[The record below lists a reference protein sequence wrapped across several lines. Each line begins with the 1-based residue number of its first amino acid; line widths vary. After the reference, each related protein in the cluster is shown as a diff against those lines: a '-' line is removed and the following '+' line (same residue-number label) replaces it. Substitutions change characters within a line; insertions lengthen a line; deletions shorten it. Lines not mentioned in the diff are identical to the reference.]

1 MTVVDGNGAE
11 ASTGGTAPRRFGP
24 LRSEVRALIE
34 LVAAAGFAVTIP
46 MLNLLA
52 ANAGIFVSRR
62 ASTLDILIVAIAAL
76 LVLPAVGWAV
86 EVAAGLVL
94 PTTRR
99 WVHAGL
105 IGLGI
110 GMWALQFAKSA
121 FDAGPTVMIITAVVV
136 GLGAATLRLRSTTF
150 AAFVL
155 VLAIAPAFV
164 AIWFVALSPAHR
176 AVSSSSV
183 SASGV
188 RIANPHRVVL
198 LTLDELPI
206 GSLLDTTGRVDAEL
220 FPNLAALERTSTS
233 YRNMTTVA
241 PYSEQAI
248 PAILTG
254 QYPRAGA
261 LPVAADHPNSIFRL
275 LSGTYRVN
283 AHDDITA
290 LCSTG
295 TCPTRVYGGGHRSRI
310 RGILDQG
317 VTLWRG
323 SVALHPTKSSYAPPI
338 GIPDPAIQARKF
350 VTSLTKGDRPTL
362 DYTYVQL
369 PHQPFRYY
377 STFQFHRPLVETVFD
392 GANFPAWNGE
402 GDAALARELHILQL
416 QAADTFVGQV
426 RARLEKIGAWDDAI
440 VVVTSDHGITFRPDE
455 TARTASDTNAADI
468 LFPPLFIKR
477 PGQTTGEIDDHP
489 MRTIDIVP
497 TIAEMLGAKIPWKI
511 DGLPA
516 SAPRRADEPI
526 RFYQWPTDDIQLP
539 GSKVAEPGKYIT
551 FPRVPLQAAA
561 VAVTASPAGGDP
573 ALRPFRIGPYGSL
586 IGRPLTDLQVATT
599 PAPGE
604 LYIPSGSA
612 SLSTFD
618 VNALDLHQTWQEG
631 YYKGAG
637 GDRTLAFALNGRIA
651 GIGPAD
657 KFRRNDDAYYYA
669 LLAPTL
675 FAPTG
680 NRIEAFIVT
689 GPADAPVLTPV
700 RIGN

>member
-1 MTVVDGNGAE
+1 MVVDDGNGAG
-11 ASTGGTAPRRFGP
+11 APTDRTAARRFGP
-24 LRSEVRALIE
+24 LRAEARALVE
-34 LVAAAGFAVTIP
+34 LIAAAGFAVTIP

-62 ASTLDILIVAIAAL
+62 ASTLDVLVVALVAL
-76 LVLPAVGWAV
+76 LVLPAIGWVA
-86 EVAAGLVL
+86 EVAVGLVA
-94 PTTRR
+94 PTARR
-99 WVHAGL
+99 WVHAAL
-105 IGLGI
+105 IGLGV
-110 GMWALQFAKSA
+110 GVWALQFVKSA
-121 FDAGPTVMIITAVVV
+121 FGAGPAVMIAVAVTV
-136 GLGAATLRLRSTTF
+136 GLGAAALRLRSATF

-155 VLAIAPAFV
+155 VLAIAPVFV

-183 SASGV
+183 SASGA
-188 RIANPHRVVL
+188 RIAHPHRVVL

-206 GSLLDTTGRVDAEL
+206 GSLLDASGHVDAEL
-220 FPNLAALERTSTS
+220 FPNLAALERTATS

-254 QYPRAGA
+254 QYPRAGTV
-261 LPVAADHPNSIFRL
+261 PVVADHPDSIFRL

-283 AHDDITA
+283 AHDDITS

-295 TCPTRVYGGGHRSRI
+295 TCPTTAVGGGHRSRI

-317 VTLWRG
+317 TTLWRN
-323 SVALHPTKSSYAPPI
+323 SVALHPAKSSYAPPI
-338 GIPDPAIQARKF
+338 GIPDPAIQARRF
-350 VTSLTKGDRPTL
+350 VNSLTKGDRPTF

-426 RARLEKIGAWDDAI
+426 RARLEKIGAWDDAMVI
-440 VVVTSDHGITFRPDE
+440 VTSDHGITFRPDE
-455 TARTASDTNAADI
+455 TARTASPTNAADI
-468 LFPPLFIKR
+468 LFPPLIIKS
-477 PGQTTGEIDDHP
+477 PGQTTGAVDDHP
-489 MRTIDIVP
+489 MRTIDILP
-497 TIAEMLGAKIPWKI
+497 TIAETLGVRIPWHV
-511 DGLPA
+511 DGVPA

-526 RFYQWPTDDIQLP
+526 RFYQWRTKDIQLP
-539 GSKVAEPGKYIT
+539 DSQVAEPGEYLT

-561 VAVTASPAGGDP
+561 VAVTAAPAGGDP

-586 IGRPLTDLQVATT
+586 IGRPVADLDVAAT

-618 VNALDLHQTWQEG
+618 STALDLHQTWQEG

-637 GDRTLAFALNGRIA
+637 GDRTLVFALNGRIA
-651 GIGPAD
+651 GIGTAD

-680 NRIEAFIVT
+680 NRVEAFVVT
-689 GPADAPVLTPV
+689 GPGDAPLLTPV

>member
-1 MTVVDGNGAE
+1 VAAVDGNGAG
-11 ASTGGTAPRRFGP
+11 APTGGTAPRRFGP
-24 LRSEVRALIE
+24 LRAEIRALVE

-62 ASTLDILIVAIAAL
+62 ASTLDVLVVALVAL
-76 LVLPAVGWAV
+76 LVLPAVAWAV
-86 EVAAGLVL
+86 EVTVGLVL
-94 PTTRR
+94 PAARR
-99 WVHAGL
+99 WVHAAL
-105 IGLGI
+105 IGLGV
-110 GMWALQFAKSA
+110 GVWALQFVKSA
-121 FDAGPTVMIITAVVV
+121 FGAGPAVMITVAVVV
-136 GLGAATLRLRSTTF
+136 GLGAAALRIRSTTF

-155 VLAIAPAFV
+155 VLAVAPVFV
-164 AIWFVALSPAHR
+164 TIWFVALSPAHR

-206 GSLLDTTGRVDAEL
+206 GSLLDGTGHVDAEL

-233 YRNMTTVA
+233 YRNMSTVA
-241 PYSEQAI
+241 PYTELAI

-254 QYPRAGA
+254 QYPTAGK
-261 LPVAADHPNSIFRL
+261 LPVVADHPDSIFRL

-283 AHDDITA
+283 AHDDITS

-295 TCPTRVYGGGHRSRI
+295 TCPTTAVGGGHRSRI

-317 VTLWRG
+317 TTLWRN
-323 SVALHPTKSSYAPPI
+323 SVALHPAKSSYAPPI
-338 GIPDPAIQARKF
+338 GIPDPAIESRRF
-350 VTSLTKGDRPTL
+350 VSSLTKGDRPTF
-362 DYTYVQL
+362 DYGHVML
-369 PHQPFRYY
+369 PHQPFRYF

-392 GANFPAWNGE
+392 TANFPAWNGE
-402 GDAALARELHILQL
+402 GDAAIAREMHLLQL
-416 QAADTFVGQV
+416 QAADTIVGQV

-440 VVVTSDHGITFRPDE
+440 VVITADHGITFRPDE
-455 TARTASDTNAADI
+455 AARTVSDANAADI
-468 LFPPLFIKR
+468 LFPPLFIKA
-477 PGQTTGEIDDHP
+477 PGQTTGAVDDHP
-489 MRTIDIVP
+489 MRTIDILP

-526 RFYQWPTDDIQLP
+526 RLYQWPTADIQLP
-539 GSKVAEPGKYIT
+539 GSKLAKPGEYLT
-551 FPRVPLQAAA
+551 FPRAPLQAAA
-561 VAVTASPAGGDP
+561 VAVTAAPAGGDP

-586 IGRPLTDLQVATT
+586 IGQPVASQRLAAT

-618 VNALDLHQTWQEG
+618 ASALDLHQTWQEG

-651 GIGPAD
+651 GIGTAD
-657 KFRRNDDAYYYA
+657 KFKRNDDAYYYA

-680 NRIEAFIVT
+680 NRVEAFVVT